1 MEDVSVRAI
10 TIGVGVLLA
19 IITMSAVF
27 SYYNTAKQTV
37 RDIGAGTDIAGL
49 YEKSVRDTLV
59 KAANGSATITGTDV
73 KNLLYYSLTDT
84 SLKLTCLKIRIL
96 ENDGS
101 VKEIYSTY
109 SVEPNKLQKNDIIKR
124 ILPNSIYSLSSS
136 GTTYKISGV

>member
-19 IITMSAVF
+19 IVTISAVF
-27 SYYNTAKQTV
+27 MYYNTAKQTV

-59 KAANGSATITGTDV
+59 KAANGSANITGTDV

-84 SLKLTCLKIRIL
+84 SLKLTCTNIRVL
-96 ENDGS
+96 EDNGG
-101 VKEIYSTY
+101 VKTDLTY
-109 SVEPNKLQKNDIIKR
+109 SGEPSESQKNNIIKR
-124 ILPNSIYSLSSS
+124 ILPNSRYNLTKI
-136 GTTYKISGV
+136 GTNYNISGV

>member
-59 KAANGSATITGTDV
+59 KAANGSANITGTDV
-73 KNLLYYSLTDT
+73 KNLLYYSLNDDS
-84 SLKLTCLKIRIL
+84 SLNLTLTNIRVL
-96 ENDGS
+96 EDDGS
-101 VKEIYSTY
+101 INTTYNSGNKEY
-109 SVEPNKLQKNDIIKR
+109 IIKR
-124 ILPNSIYSLSSS
+124 ILPNSKYSLSGS
-136 GTTYKISGV
+136 GTTYNISGV

>member
-59 KAANGSATITGTDV
+59 KAANGSANITGTDV
-73 KNLLYYSLTDT
+73 KNLLYYSLNDDS
-84 SLKLTCLKIRIL
+84 SLNLTLTNIRVLKD
-96 ENDGS
+96 DGS
-101 VKEIYSTY
+101 IDKTYNLGNKEY
-109 SVEPNKLQKNDIIKR
+109 IIKS
-124 ILPNSIYSLSSS
+124 ILPNSRYSLKGKES
-136 GTTYKISGV
+136 TYEIKGVD

>member
-49 YEKSVRDTLV
+49 YEKSVRDILI
-59 KAANGSATITGTDV
+59 KNELTGTDV
-73 KNLLYYSLTDT
+73 KNLLYYAETNSD
-84 SLKLTCLKIRIL
+84 LKIEL
-96 ENDGS
+96 KNVTVYNNSTES
-101 VKEIYSTY
+101 VGTSTD
-109 SVEPNKLQKNDIIKR
+109 KNTVIKT
-124 ILPNSIYSLSSS
+124 ILPN
-136 GTTYKISGV
+136 GKYKIEGSNPNYTISNK

>member
-49 YEKSVRDTLV
+49 YEKSVRDTLM
-59 KAANGSATITGTDV
+59 KSELTGTDV
-73 KNLLYYSLTDT
+73 KNLLYYAETNSDLNITLYNVNIYDNSTKSVRT
-84 SLKLTCLKIRIL
+84 SS
-96 ENDGS
+96 D
-101 VKEIYSTY
+101 
-109 SVEPNKLQKNDIIKR
+109 KNIVIKT
-124 ILPNSIYSLSSS
+124 ILPN
-136 GTTYKISGV
+136 GKYKITGSNSNYYISNKD

>member
-49 YEKSVRDTLV
+49 YEKSVRDTLM
-59 KAANGSATITGTDV
+59 KSELTGTDV
-73 KNLLYYSLTDT
+73 KNLLYYSLNDDK
-84 SLKLTCLKIRIL
+84 SLNLTLTNIRVLKD
-96 ENDGS
+96 DGS
-101 VKEIYSTY
+101 IDTTYNSGNKEY
-109 SVEPNKLQKNDIIKR
+109 IIKR
-124 ILPNSIYSLSSS
+124 ILPNSRYNLTKN
-136 GTTYKISGV
+136 GTTYVITGV

>member
-49 YEKSVRDTLV
+49 YEKSVRDILM
-59 KAANGSATITGTDV
+59 KSELTGTDV
-73 KNLLYYSLTDT
+73 KNLLYYSLNDDK
-84 SLKLTCLKIRIL
+84 SLNLTLTNIRVLKD
-96 ENDGS
+96 DGS
-101 VKEIYSTY
+101 IDTTYNSGNKEY
-109 SVEPNKLQKNDIIKR
+109 IIKR
-124 ILPNSIYSLSSS
+124 ILPNSRYNLTKN
-136 GTTYKISGV
+136 GTTYVITGV

>member
-59 KAANGSATITGTDV
+59 KAANGSANITGTDV
-73 KNLLYYSLTDT
+73 KNLLYYSLNDDS
-84 SLKLTCLKIRIL
+84 SLNLTLTNIRVLKD
-96 ENDGS
+96 DGFIDKTYNLGN
-101 VKEIYSTY
+101 KEY
-109 SVEPNKLQKNDIIKR
+109 IIKR
-124 ILPNSIYSLSSS
+124 ILPNSRYNLTKN
-136 GTTYKISGV
+136 GTTYVITGV